1 MRPIALL
8 CVSAVGVFLSGAA
21 PLALA
26 ADPVRG
32 FELFQ
37 LNRHG
42 PCSRCHGNPR
52 DNRLKILNGANRPDV
67 IAEAAR
73 KIGAP
78 AAPQHEYEDLAAY
91 LGTYLAGEA
100 TVPPA
105 APSLAVEYYHSQ
117 FQHYFVTAIPNEIAV
132 LDSGQLTGW
141 TRTGLHFH
149 AWLKQVDAP
158 PNATP
163 VCRFYIPPAQ
173 GNSHFYSASPAEC
186 AIGQVQFPTFD
197 YEAADVMYVILPD
210 LVTGGCPGVTAP
222 VYRLWNDPGSHGRTD
237 NNHRFTTDTTT
248 RDQMLA
254 TGHKAEGYGVGVGM
268 CAPLPLL
275 PF

>member
-1 MRPIALL
+1 MRLNPVFGIT
-8 CVSAVGVFLSGAA
+8 AVWMFVASF
-21 PLALA
+21 PPQALA

-32 FELFQ
+32 YELFQ
-37 LNRHG
+37 MDRQG

-52 DNRLKILNGANRPDV
+52 DNRLKILNGANRPDI
-67 IAEAAR
+67 IAAAAR

-78 AAPQHEYEDLAAY
+78 ATPQRDFEDLAAY
-91 LGTYLAGEA
+91 LGTYLAGAA
-100 TVPPA
+100 TVPPV
-105 APSLAVEYYHSQ
+105 APSVAVEYYHAG
-117 FQHYFVTAIPNEIAV
+117 FQHYFVTAIPQEIVV

-149 AWLKQVDAP
+149 AWLKQADAP

-186 AIGQVQFPTFD
+186 AIGRVQFPTFT
-197 YEAADVMYVILPD
+197 YEAGDVMYVMLPD
-210 LVTGGCPGVTAP
+210 LATGGCPGVTAP
-222 VYRLWNDPGSHGRTD
+222 VYRLWNDPAGHGRTD

-254 TGHKAEGYGVGVGM
+254 AGYKAEGYGIGVGM